1 MAEQTGKTVT
11 AKRTVPKRRLGLRFH
26 WDSTLDYSLLIMIGI
41 LSAFGLLMIYS
52 TTSYADSIS
61 HTGNSYYT
69 VTKQAVYLVIALLV
83 MAAVSRIDYHVWL
96 KYARVLYVAAVILGI
111 AVLFLGKEVN
121 GQKRWFS
128 LGPVSFQPAEFA
140 KLALI
145 ISMAAL
151 ADFYYGMLRYYRV
164 LFAFFMA
171 ALPIALPVLSA
182 NLSSGLI
189 LMGIAFVMAFIASRR
204 KIIFGIVIGVGVI
217 LVVVLYR
224 TGILEVVLDE
234 YQMNRINAWFDP
246 LAYSSTNG
254 FQTVQGL
261 YAIGAGGWFGRGLGQ
276 SLQSLGYLPEA
287 QNDMIFSII
296 CEELGLIGA
305 ILVICMF
312 LLLVYRLMQISSQ
325 AKDFKGTMVAA
336 GIMAH
341 IAIQVLMNVAV
352 VTNTMPNTGVSLPF
366 ISYGGSSVTF
376 LMVEMGIVLNIAG
389 KANSSSA
396 T

>member
-164 LFAFFMA
+164 LFVFFMA

-389 KANSSSA
+389 KVNSSSA

>member
-111 AVLFLGKEVN
+111 AE
-121 GQKRWFS
+121 
-128 LGPVSFQPAEFA
+128 
-140 KLALI
+140 LALI

-164 LFAFFMA
+164 LFVFFMA

-389 KANSSSA
+389 KVNSSSA

>member
-1 MAEQTGKTVT
+1 MAEQTGKTVA

-389 KANSSSA
+389 KVNSSSA

>member
-1 MAEQTGKTVT
+1 MAEQTGKTVA

-164 LFAFFMA
+164 LFVFFMA

-234 YQMNRINAWFDP
+234 Y
-246 LAYSSTNG
+246 
-254 FQTVQGL
+254 
-261 YAIGAGGWFGRGLGQ
+261 
-276 SLQSLGYLPEA
+276 
-287 QNDMIFSII
+287 
-296 CEELGLIGA
+296 
-305 ILVICMF
+305 
-312 LLLVYRLMQISSQ
+312 
-325 AKDFKGTMVAA
+325 
-336 GIMAH
+336 
-341 IAIQVLMNVAV
+341 
-352 VTNTMPNTGVSLPF
+352 
-366 ISYGGSSVTF
+366 
-376 LMVEMGIVLNIAG
+376 
-389 KANSSSA
+389 
-396 T
+396 

>member
-1 MAEQTGKTVT
+1 MAEQTGKTVA
-11 AKRTVPKRRLGLRFH
+11 AKRAVPKRRLGLRFH

-61 HTGNSYYT
+61 HAGNSYYT

-128 LGPVSFQPAEFA
+128 LGPISFQPAEFA

-164 LFAFFMA
+164 LFVFFMA

-325 AKDFKGTMVAA
+325 AKDFKGTMIAA

-389 KANSSSA
+389 KVNSSSA

>member
-1 MAEQTGKTVT
+1 
-11 AKRTVPKRRLGLRFH
+11 
-26 WDSTLDYSLLIMIGI
+26 
-41 LSAFGLLMIYS
+41 
-52 TTSYADSIS
+52 
-61 HTGNSYYT
+61 
-69 VTKQAVYLVIALLV
+69 
-83 MAAVSRIDYHVWL
+83 
-96 KYARVLYVAAVILGI
+96 
-111 AVLFLGKEVN
+111 
-121 GQKRWFS
+121 
-128 LGPVSFQPAEFA
+128 
-140 KLALI
+140 
-145 ISMAAL
+145 
-151 ADFYYGMLRYYRV
+151 
-164 LFAFFMA
+164 MA

-389 KANSSSA
+389 KVNSSSA

>member
-1 MAEQTGKTVT
+1 M
-11 AKRTVPKRRLGLRFH
+11 RFH

-164 LFAFFMA
+164 LFVFFMA

-389 KANSSSA
+389 KVNSSSA

>member
-1 MAEQTGKTVT
+1 MAEQTAKT
-11 AKRTVPKRRLGLRFH
+11 AKTGNALPKRPIGIRLH
-26 WDSTLDYSLLIMIGI
+26 WGQSIDFSLLMMIGI

-52 TTSYADSIS
+52 TTRYADSIS
-61 HTGNSYYT
+61 HAGNACYT
-69 VTKQAVYLVIALLV
+69 VAKQAVYLLIALGV
-83 MAAVSRIDYHVWL
+83 MGVVSRVDYQVWL
-96 KYARVLYVAAVILGI
+96 KHARLMYVAAVLLGI

-121 GQKRWFS
+121 GQKRWFA

-145 ISMAAL
+145 ISLASL

-164 LFAFFMA
+164 LFVFFLA
-171 ALPIALPVLSA
+171 ALPIAFPVLSA

-204 KIIFGIVIGVGVI
+204 KGIFGVAIVAGVLFVI
-217 LVVVLYR
+217 LLYR
-224 TGILEVVLDE
+224 IGILEAVLDE

-246 LAYSSTNG
+246 LAYASTNG

-261 YAIGAGGWFGRGLGQ
+261 YAIGAGGWFGRGLGH

-312 LLLVYRLMQISSQ
+312 LLLVYRLMQIASQ
-325 AKDFKGTMVAA
+325 AKELKGTMIAA
-336 GIMAH
+336 GVMAH

-376 LMVEMGIVLNIAG
+376 LMVEMGIVLNIAA
-389 KANSSSA
+389 KSNSSA
-396 T
+396 V

>member
-1 MAEQTGKTVT
+1 MAEQTGKTVA